1 MTEGA
6 RQGYAEIDWRQRKTD
21 RERKRERARERK
33 TERNTGAL
41 LRFTLL

>member
-6 RQGYAEIDWRQRKTD
+6 KQGYAEIDWRQRKKE
-21 RERKRERARERK
+21 RAKEKKGERK
-33 TERNTGAL
+33 TGAL